1 MNGGMLLTVK
11 EAANFLRMSVA
22 WLYASDIPYVKLGR
36 RRVYRAEDLD
46 SFVAGRVQ
54 R

>member
-1 MNGGMLLTVK
+1 MNGGILLTVK
-11 EAANFLRMSVA
+11 EAAKYLRMSVA
-22 WLYASDIPYVKLGR
+22 WLYASGIPYVKLGS
-36 RRVYRAEDLD
+36 RRVYRAEDLE